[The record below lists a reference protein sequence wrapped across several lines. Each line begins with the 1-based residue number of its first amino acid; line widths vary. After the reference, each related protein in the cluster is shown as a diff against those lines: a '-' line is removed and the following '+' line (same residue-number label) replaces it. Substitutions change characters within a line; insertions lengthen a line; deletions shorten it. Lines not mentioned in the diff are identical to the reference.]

1 MAAWLDYVGPVT
13 VNGRHLQLLRSN
25 KYYRPDIARMLDFA
39 KFLVVPDKMVLDVY
53 VTDAGVPVSA
63 VFTAD
68 VDVGMGPVDGSSTV
82 GRLRLY
88 QVRREA
94 QDHCPEAR

>member
-1 MAAWLDYVGPVT
+1 
-13 VNGRHLQLLRSN
+13 
-25 KYYRPDIARMLDFA
+25 MLDFS

-68 VDVGMGPVDGSSTV
+68 VDVGYGAGRQIFHGRTSFGFTKFGLKLKITV
-82 GRLRLY
+82 
-88 QVRREA
+88 
-94 QDHCPEAR
+94 PAR